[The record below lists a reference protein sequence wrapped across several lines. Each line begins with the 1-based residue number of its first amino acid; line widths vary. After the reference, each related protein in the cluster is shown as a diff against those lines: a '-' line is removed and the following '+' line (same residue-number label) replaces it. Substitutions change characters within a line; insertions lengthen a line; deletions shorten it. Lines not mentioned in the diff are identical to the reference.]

1 MASRF
6 KMQTKRIPAQSLSR
20 PAANPKLW
28 LLDPKIIFLN
38 HGSFGSCPRAV
49 LKFQQR
55 LRDRLEREP
64 VQFLVRDLEALL
76 DEARRELSAFV
87 NAEPDNL
94 VFVQNATSGV
104 NTVLRSLK
112 FKRGDELLVTD
123 NEYNASRNALEF
135 AAEKSGARAV
145 VAQVPFPIESE
156 NQIVEAVLDRVTSR
170 TRLAL
175 LDHVT
180 SQTGLVFPI
189 ERLVRELSARGV
201 ETLVDGAHA
210 PGMVPLNLK
219 QLGATYYTG
228 NCHKWICA
236 PKTAAFLYVKRERQ
250 KEIRPLVIS
259 HGANSPRKDRSRYLL
274 EFAWMGT
281 SDPTA
286 CLSVPEALRYIASL
300 RPGGWPEV
308 MRRNRALAIAARKI
322 ICDALEIEPPCP
334 DSLIGSMASI
344 PVPDA
349 EENSKAKLPAF
360 ADALQDELRRVYKIE
375 VPIIPWPEQP
385 KRLLRVSAQLYN
397 SLPQYEKLAQ
407 AMRKIFFQHKSK

>member
-1 MASRF
+1 
-6 KMQTKRIPAQSLSR
+6 MQMKRIPSSAESLSR
-20 PAANPKLW
+20 PAADPKLW
-28 LLDPKIIFLN
+28 LLDTKTIFLN

-49 LKFQQR
+49 LKFQQK

-64 VQFLVRDLEALL
+64 IQFLVRDLEALL

-123 NEYNASRNALEF
+123 NEYNASRNALHF

-145 VAQVPFPIESE
+145 VANVPFPIESE
-156 NQIVEAVLDRVTSR
+156 NQIVEAVLNRVTSR

-236 PKTAAFLYVKRERQ
+236 PKTAAFLYVQRDRQ

-259 HGANSPRKDRSRYLL
+259 HGANSPRKDRSRFLL
-274 EFAWMGT
+274 EFSWMGT

-300 RPGGWPEV
+300 RPGGWREV

-322 ICDALEIEPPCP
+322 ICDSLEIETPCP
-334 DSLIGSMASI
+334 ELLIGSMASI
-344 PVPDA
+344 PIPDA
-349 EENSKAKLPAF
+349 KNSRATVPSPI
-360 ADALQDELRRVYKIE
+360 DALQEELRRVYKIE
-375 VPIIPWPEQP
+375 APIIPWPDRP
-385 KRLLRVSAQLYN
+385 KRLLRISAQLYN

-407 AMRKIFFQHKSK
+407 AMRKIFFQRKSK